1 MKSLETVEFPPN
13 HPELFPDWS
22 KSPDLLPGSLQALC
36 LEAKRGSIGAELV
49 ALALRRMGER
59 RRRWGAD
66 ESDSWAA
73 RSWAKCPFWGVLQVF
88 MVCFLFCLVC
98 FPLLSVGSGISGFIC
113 RKSTRNPRNR
123 QEVALV
129 LLCKCSLEV
138 G

>member
-22 KSPDLLPGSLQALC
+22 ESPDLLPGSLQALC

-66 ESDSWAA
+66 ESNSWAA
-73 RSWAKCPFWGVLQVF
+73 RSCGEMSILGGPSGLHGLLSFGVLSFVECWF
-88 MVCFLFCLVC
+88 
-98 FPLLSVGSGISGFIC
+98 
-113 RKSTRNPRNR
+113 RNFGVYLQEKHEESEEC